1 MTPTGCPT
9 KLQILTIFLYISK
22 YTCCTVFATSRES
35 IYKPNCGWRYSTNFR
50 TPWYH
55 RRPPPQMFKVYIV
68 SRWIWA
74 DLRAIRLRAVIVSVD
89 AGASLGGLPATHWMS
104 GLRNVVMALR
114 SRSPDFPRHCPPR
127 KLSLWFSSL
136 LPKFW
141 LRGLACACA
150 RGTSTRRRRFWD
162 QCGTIFHARV
172 ELLQWERGRKESA
185 SPFFTKALHNFFLYH
200 LIPSAWATAL
210 LPGLPEAAHDVVQV
224 RLGHVRHVVRQL
236 QLVRHVVPVLTG
248 QRPHHRAAHPL
259 QKIFNGWHQL
269 FYEDADDCSFNDCK
283 IFVQRGWLRIDGR
296 WGLRDCGV

>member
-1 MTPTGCPT
+1 MQMAAAAVGVQPELYWIRPVWHPQGAQQNC
-9 KLQILTIFLYISK
+9 KSWQFFLYISK

-185 SPFFTKALHNFFLYH
+185 SPFFYKGSPQFFWSPGPLCLSH
-200 LIPSAWATAL
+200 CSPAWPARGCPRCC
-210 LPGLPEAAHDVVQV
+210 PGLTWSCSPCCSPAPACSPCCSRAHWTAPPPQ
-224 RLGHVRHVVRQL
+224 GCA
-236 QLVRHVVPVLTG
+236 P
-248 QRPHHRAAHPL
+248 PA
-259 QKIFNGWHQL
+259 KNI
-269 FYEDADDCSFNDCK
+269 
-283 IFVQRGWLRIDGR
+283 
-296 WGLRDCGV
+296 